1 MMAMLAMKKM
11 TGNKKAV
18 MLAAFHNLLCERT
31 GGGPTWALQTR
42 TQNRAAAS
50 ESAAI
55 SGLGLC
61 GGVRSPTIFE
71 EAVTVTLAGGRCGG
85 KKWWAPT
92 RCVSASTACCA
103 TSPRKLPT
111 FSMSFEARTF
121 LAFNCLP
128 CLRIVVDWTY
138 TLCFGRWRSRAC

>member
-1 MMAMLAMKKM
+1 MAMLAMKKM

-31 GGGPTWALQTR
+31 GGGRIWGR
-42 TQNRAAAS
+42 TMTLTRAAAWA
-50 ESAAI
+50 SAAI

-71 EAVTVTLAGGRCGG
+71 EAVTITLAGGRCGG